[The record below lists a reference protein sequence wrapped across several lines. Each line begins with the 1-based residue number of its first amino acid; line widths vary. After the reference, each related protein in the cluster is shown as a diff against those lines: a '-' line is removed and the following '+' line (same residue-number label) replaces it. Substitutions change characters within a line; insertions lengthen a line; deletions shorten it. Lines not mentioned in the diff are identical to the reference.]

1 MTQDELKQEIERL
14 RRQLDFE
21 RRYNRMLN
29 DAIRNYTISLLQE
42 INQLRATHD
51 PYAQGEE

>member
-1 MTQDELKQEIERL
+1 MTQEELKQEIERL
-14 RRQLDFE
+14 RRQLDYE

-51 PYAQGEE
+51 PEE